1 MKPIGKNIICKKL
14 KKEVK
19 QGILIL
25 PTKTDYDE
33 YEIIS
38 IGTKCNNSINIGD
51 KIRVAS
57 HIKGI
62 PIENEDEFLYILK
75 EDDISLLL
83 PK

>member
-1 MKPIGKNIICKKL
+1 MKPIGKNIICKKI

-19 QGILIL
+19 QGLLIL

-38 IGTKCNNSINIGD
+38 VGLRCNDSIKTGCI
-51 KIRVAS
+51 IRVAS

-62 PIENEDEFLYILK
+62 PIENDNEFLYILK

-83 PK
+83 S